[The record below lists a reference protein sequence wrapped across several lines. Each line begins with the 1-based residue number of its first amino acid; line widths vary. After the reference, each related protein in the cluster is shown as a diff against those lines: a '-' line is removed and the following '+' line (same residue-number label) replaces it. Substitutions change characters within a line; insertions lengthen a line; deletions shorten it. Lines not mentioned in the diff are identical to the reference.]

1 MANINKI
8 RLSGT
13 TYNIEDEN
21 ASKTVE
27 LTQAQYD
34 ALATKEPNTYYVIT
48 DATAVDMA
56 NYYDKTETDDLLD
69 AKQDALVSGTNIK
82 TINNESILGEGNID
96 IQGGSSITVDDA
108 LSTTSENPVQN
119 KVITNAL
126 NSKGESLMW
135 DMTASAKKYAQL
147 RLQTGNKTISSA
159 NLQLGDYLQYGYPT
173 SSALNI
179 TGLTPTTDFETHTG
193 DTTIHVTSTEKA
205 AWNGAVTDVN
215 GIKPYIWDITQA
227 FTDELWTAL
236 MDVYENKKP
245 LYILWNIELFYCESI
260 AFLDS
265 ATTTYST
272 DTLYFAFSDG
282 TMHADFQLYKVA
294 SNDYQFNL
302 DRYSLVVDSSLSTSS
317 TNSVQNAVVTTA
329 LNGKQNTISDLST
342 IRTNATNGNT
352 ALTNLGGLK
361 LVSLTQAQY
370 DALSTKDASTIYF
383 ING

>member
-34 ALATKEPNTYYVIT
+34 ALETKEPNTYYVIT
-48 DATAVDMA
+48 DATAADMT
-56 NYYDKTETDDLLD
+56 NYYTKTETDTAL
-69 AKQDALVSGTNIK
+69 ATKQATLVSGTNIK
-82 TINNESILGEGNID
+82 TINNESILGSGNIE
-96 IQGGSSITVDDA
+96 IQGGGSVTVDDA

-119 KVITNAL
+119 KVIANAL
-126 NSKGESLMW
+126 KSKGESLVW
-135 DMTASAKKYAQL
+135 DSTNSAMKHVQL
-147 RLQTGNKTISSA
+147 RLQTGNTSISSA

-193 DTTIHVTSTEKA
+193 DTTIHMTSAEKT
-205 AWNGAVTDVN
+205 AWNGA
-215 GIKPYIWDITQA
+215 
-227 FTDELWTAL
+227 
-236 MDVYENKKP
+236 
-245 LYILWNIELFYCESI
+245 
-260 AFLDS
+260 
-265 ATTTYST
+265 ATN
-272 DTLYFAFSDG
+272 
-282 TMHADFQLYKVA
+282 A
-294 SNDYQFNL
+294 SN
-302 DRYSLVVDSSLSTSS
+302 
-317 TNSVQNAVVTTA
+317 AITA
-329 LNGKQNTISDLST
+329 
-342 IRTNATNGNT
+342 
-352 ALTNLGGLK
+352 LGGLK

>member
-48 DATAVDMA
+48 DATAADIA
-56 NYYDKTETDDLLD
+56 NYYTKTETDTAL
-69 AKQDALVSGTNIK
+69 ATKQATLVSGTNIK
-82 TINNESILGEGNID
+82 TINNESILGSGNID
-96 IQGGSSITVDDA
+96 IQGGGGSVTVDDA

-119 KVITNAL
+119 KVIANAL

-135 DMTASAKKYAQL
+135 DITASPMKYAQL
-147 RLQTGNKTISSA
+147 RLQTGMTAISSA
-159 NLQLGDYLQYGYPT
+159 NLKLGDYLQYGYPT

-193 DTTIHVTSTEKA
+193 DTTIHVTSTEKT
-205 AWNGAVTDVN
+205 AWNGA
-215 GIKPYIWDITQA
+215 
-227 FTDELWTAL
+227 
-236 MDVYENKKP
+236 
-245 LYILWNIELFYCESI
+245 
-260 AFLDS
+260 
-265 ATTTYST
+265 ATN
-272 DTLYFAFSDG
+272 
-282 TMHADFQLYKVA
+282 A
-294 SNDYQFNL
+294 SN
-302 DRYSLVVDSSLSTSS
+302 
-317 TNSVQNAVVTTA
+317 AITA
-329 LNGKQNTISDLST
+329 
-342 IRTNATNGNT
+342 
-352 ALTNLGGLK
+352 LGGLK

>member
-82 TINNESILGEGNID
+82 TINNESILGSGNID
-96 IQGGSSITVDDA
+96 IQGGGATYTAGTNIDITNDTINCTLPITAGTNSSGKGIIIGDSECSSTGIYGLAIGHNADA
-108 LSTTSENPVQN
+108 TGQFSVAIGSNASA
-119 KVITNAL
+119 TNAL
-126 NSKGESLMW
+126 SFHMGSGGVCSGTYNFNFGDTNRTTKEYQIALGRTLEPKNNGEIVFGYMNNSTTGSTTFGNANNTLFSVGNGYGYQSTNNYHNAFEIRQNGDIYIPNTDDTTDTSTIAYSTYPMVRLQ
-135 DMTASAKKYAQL
+135 DTITATAS
-147 RLQTGNKTISSA
+147 N
-159 NLQLGDYLQYGYPT
+159 
-173 SSALNI
+173 
-179 TGLTPTTDFETHTG
+179 
-193 DTTIHVTSTEKA
+193 
-205 AWNGAVTDVN
+205 
-215 GIKPYIWDITQA
+215 
-227 FTDELWTAL
+227 
-236 MDVYENKKP
+236 
-245 LYILWNIELFYCESI
+245 
-260 AFLDS
+260 
-265 ATTTYST
+265 
-272 DTLYFAFSDG
+272 
-282 TMHADFQLYKVA
+282 
-294 SNDYQFNL
+294 
-302 DRYSLVVDSSLSTSS
+302 
-317 TNSVQNAVVTTA
+317 TTA
-329 LNGKQNTISDLST
+329 
-342 IRTNATNGNT
+342 
-352 ALTNLGGLK
+352 LGGLK